1 MAIRKSRRSRLE
13 ENKRRIRKMKIDY
26 NRYVKD
32 FYLEDGIAVISCNV
46 SDYYDIIDRYS
57 VEGYEWLNEHFAR
70 FIESNAFY
78 IPVEYPIVLEIC
90 GMKFSRKQRNAIVE
104 TIQDY
109 YQLKLGDKQMELNN
123 VIWRIVTFFVIAVV
137 FTVIFFFVNRMA
149 SDNFLNEF
157 IVILVWFFIWELS
170 DLIIYDG
177 NSLREEKMEAAQLA
191 SIVVRFEKEFVDEPY
206 DEKET
211 EEIYEELSEEKE

>member
-90 GMKFSRKQRNAIVE
+90 GMKFSRRQRSAIVE

-123 VIWRIVTFFVIAVV
+123 ITWRIIAFFVIAVV

-149 SDNFLNEF
+149 SDNFFNEF

-177 NSLREEKMEAAQLA
+177 KNLREEKMEAAQLA

-211 EEIYEELSEEKE
+211 EQIYEALSEEKE